1 MGAGRAANGG
11 QDPARADAENADA
24 QPQDEP
30 AGLGTAVQ
38 QPKTAGGGSRPA
50 DAVRNLTEPAP
61 IAESE
66 LSPSAFSLPEFPA
79 ALLLQLKQ
87 NLHLTDCQKI
97 AFLPYCV
104 CRGGI
109 YAARRSRPDNAV

>member
-1 MGAGRAANGG
+1 MGAGRVANGG
-11 QDPARADAENADA
+11 RNPARADAENADA

-30 AGLGTAVQ
+30 AGLGAAVQ
-38 QPKTAGGGSRPA
+38 QSETADGGSCPA
-50 DAVRNLTEPAP
+50 DTVRNLTEPAT

-66 LSPSAFSLPEFPA
+66 LSPSAFSLPKCPA

-109 YAARRSRPDNAV
+109 YAARRSRPYNAV